1 MNKQTLMLS
10 VMAKTLYLGW
20 GDRETALSLE
30 RSVFLPI
37 IHDKYL
43 MGTIGED
50 GYLLWFSSY
59 VYISEQRLEELQ
71 SFEEP
76 LNDEDYLNSTGDVFY
91 TPYAVGESFPKTLKS
106 DLIRLAEAGK
116 CKYMARHKANK
127 NPEKPPRLAKI
138 KLRVEI

>member
-10 VMAKTLYLGW
+10 VMAKTLCLGW

-43 MGTIGED
+43 MGVIDED
-50 GYLLWFSSY
+50 GSWLWFFSY

-71 SFEEP
+71 SFGEP

-91 TPYAVGESFPKTLKS
+91 VPYGVGEFPKTLKS
-106 DLIRLAEAGK
+106 DFIRLAEAGK
-116 CKYMARHKANK
+116 CKYIATHRANK
-127 NPEKPPRLAKI
+127 NPEKPHRFAKI
-138 KLRVEI
+138 KLRVEV